1 MTRTEM
7 LAYVRTHL
15 DEVSEVFYLDDEEI
29 YPALHEGQIEVANVV
44 AKRWLES
51 NRNKELSE
59 VPLTLQPLVTNTTS
73 PLASGA
79 SSFSAPTLM
88 FLINVKWTPSAIAHT
103 TYPTTQNC
111 VLISP
116 SQVNRFLQNPLTKD
130 GFYAWRKG
138 ATVYVNPASSITNA
152 VATYDYFKTFTYDID
167 ATHDAELHEVSHK
180 AICEKALWILLK
192 DRELQLAQ
200 LHEQMADKLMGELL

>member
-15 DEVSEVFYLDDEEI
+15 DEATEDFYLDDEEI
-29 YPALHEGQIEVANVV
+29 YPALTEAQIEVANVV

-51 NRNKELSE
+51 NRNKDISDI
-59 VPLTLQPLVTNTTS
+59 PLTLQPLVTNTTS
-73 PLASGA
+73 LLASGA
-79 SSFSAPTLM
+79 SSFSAPTMM

-111 VLISP
+111 VLISA

-138 ATVYVNPASSITNA
+138 STVYVNPASSITNA
-152 VATYDYFKTFTYDID
+152 VATYDYFRNFNNDITASND
-167 ATHDAELHEVSHK
+167 PELHDISHR
-180 AICEKALWILLK
+180 AICEKALWLLLK
-192 DRELQLAQ
+192 DRELQVAQ
-200 LHEQMADKLMGELL
+200 LHEQMADKLIGELL